1 MKTIYKVNEA
11 MSNYSDI
18 VGVFDTEQEATDYI
32 LEQATKTANE
42 NLPNESDSRCLDDE
56 IELQVSYFSIEEEE
70 VTLDT
75 QYPDC
80 NNEGE
85 FVEYGNDIID
95 TFYNG
100 NFSQGVEQ
108 LKEINATAIEF
119 GDYIQELSEELG
131 YESMSEFANNHFNYD
146 FFICLGKESL

>member
-1 MKTIYKVNEA
+1 MKTIYKVNEV

>member
-1 MKTIYKVNEA
+1 MKTIYKVNEV

-100 NFSQGVEQ
+100 NFSQGVKQ

>member
-1 MKTIYKVNEA
+1 

-18 VGVFDTEQEATDYI
+18 VGVFDTEEEASDYVMDKAI
-32 LEQATKTANE
+32 ANMDE
-42 NLPNESDSRCLDDE
+42 DEDYDS
-56 IELQVSYFSIEEEE
+56 ELQLQLSYFSIEEEE
-70 VTLDT
+70 VTLDS

-85 FVEYGNDIID
+85 FVQYGNDIID

-108 LKEINATAIEF
+108 LKEINVTAREF
-119 GDYIQELSEELG
+119 GDYIYNLCNECG
-131 YESMSEFANNHFNYD
+131 YVSMEDFAHNHFDYE
-146 FFICLGKESL
+146 FFICLGEEL